1 MDSRRDFL
9 KKSLLL
15 SGAAGISSTVPAS
28 IQKAFSI
35 DPDKGSTFL
44 DAEHIVILMQENRSF
59 DHCFG
64 TLQGVRGFNNP
75 RAIPLPDGKPVWL
88 QTNGKGETYGPFR
101 LDIKDTKI
109 TWMGSLP
116 HSRASQVDAFNE
128 GKYDKWLTA
137 KKSGNKKYAD
147 MPLTMGYYT
156 REDLPF
162 NYAMADAFTICDH
175 NFCSAMTSTT
185 PNRSF
190 FWTGKI
196 TREEEGI
203 PKANIRNDDFSFGKF
218 DWKTFPQILQE
229 NKVDWKFYQN
239 EVSCGGGFEGE
250 ERAWLGNFGCNNL
263 EFFAAHLVKFT
274 PKYIAS
280 LQKQVDTLPSQIT
293 ALQEASPSSE
303 EEAAK
308 IKTAVA
314 KKQEVLDK
322 ATAELAQW
330 NAVQF
335 ETLSPEQKELYQRAF
350 VVNTGDAAYRKL
362 TKLGFIEGTEAR
374 EVTVPAGDL
383 LHQFRKDAE
392 AGKLPAVSWL
402 AGPQNVS
409 DHPSAPW
416 YGAWYVSEILD
427 ILTSNPEVWKKTIF
441 IVTYDENDGYY
452 DHLPPFSIPDNNK
465 PGTGKVSAGIETEI
479 EHVRLAHELK
489 QGVPAKQAREAP
501 IGLGFR
507 VPMIIASPWSR
518 GGKVCSEV
526 FDHTSTLQFLE
537 VFFSHK
543 LKKKIEIENIS
554 RWRRTICGDLT
565 SVFSP
570 FDGTAPKKISY
581 LKRDKQV
588 ESIYSAKFKEIPAIS
603 PLSEHAIKRAIEN
616 PVAHAVADQEKGTR
630 ASCALP
636 YELYATGGTVDKKY
650 LEVSMTAGNTI
661 LGARAAGAP
670 FTAIAPGAYADEA
683 GTAHARNW
691 SFAVTSGDTIT
702 YQWPLEAFAGEQY
715 HLLLNGPNGFF
726 RSFKGN
732 AHDPAISIAVN
743 YEKTG
748 MLTKQ
753 LTGNVVVTIQHKHI
767 AGPLTLEVKDN
778 AYKKSIVTRQLTA
791 VTGATDIVLSLKDS
805 AGWYDFSISVNG
817 STDFEQRFAGRVET
831 GKEGITDPFMG
842 RV

>member
-1 MDSRRDFL
+1 
-9 KKSLLL
+9 
-15 SGAAGISSTVPAS
+15 
-28 IQKAFSI
+28 
-35 DPDKGSTFL
+35 
-44 DAEHIVILMQENRSF
+44 MQENRSF

-75 RAIPLPDGKPVWL
+75 RAIPLPDGRPVFL
-88 QTNGKGETYGPFR
+88 QTNDKGETYGPFR

-196 TREEEGI
+196 TREENGI

-218 DWKTFPQILQE
+218 DWKTFPQLLQE
-229 NKVDWKFYQN
+229 NKVAWKFYQN

-274 PKYIAS
+274 PKYISS
-280 LQKQVDTLPSQIT
+280 LQKQLDTLPAQIT
-293 ALQEASPSSE
+293 QLQEASPSSE

-308 IKTAVA
+308 NKAAVA

-322 ATAELAQW
+322 ATAEMAEW

-335 ETLSPEQKELYQRAF
+335 GKLSAEQKELYQRAF
-350 VVNTGDAAYRKL
+350 VVNAGDPDYRKL
-362 TKLGFIEGTEAR
+362 TKLSYIDGAETR

-383 LHQFRKDAE
+383 LHQFRKDVQE
-392 AGKLPAVSWL
+392 GNLPAVSWL

-427 ILTSNPEVWKKTIF
+427 ILTGNPDVWKKTIF

-479 EHVRLAHELK
+479 EHIRLADELK

-570 FDGTAPKKISY
+570 FDGGAPGKIRF
-581 LKRDKQV
+581 LKRDKTV
-588 ESIYSAKFKEIPAIS
+588 EDIYSAKFKEIPSIS
-603 PLSEHAIKRAIEN
+603 PLSDHAIKRAMEN
-616 PVAHAVADQEKGTR
+616 PVAHSVAEQEKGTR
-630 ASCALP
+630 IACALP
-636 YELYATGGTVDKKY
+636 YELYVNGAVCDKKQ
-650 LEVSMTAGNTI
+650 LEISMTAANAVFGS
-661 LGARAAGAP
+661 RAAGAP
-670 FTAIAPGAYADEA
+670 FTVIAPGVYNDEA
-683 GTAHARNW
+683 GTAVARNW
-691 SFAVTSGDTIT
+691 SFAVVPGDTLT
-702 YQWPLEAFAGEQY
+702 YRWPLEAFEGSRY
-715 HLLLNGPNGFF
+715 HILLNGVNGFF
-726 RSFKGN
+726 RSFKGS
-732 AHDPAISIAVN
+732 AADPDISIAVN
-743 YEKTG
+743 YEKKG
-748 MLTKQ
+748 IPSKQ
-753 LTGNVVVTIQHKHI
+753 LTGNVVVSIQHTNI
-767 AGPLTLEVKDN
+767 TQPVKLIVNDN
-778 AYKKSIVTRQLTA
+778 AYKKNAVIRQLTA
-791 VTGATDIVLSLKDS
+791 AAGTTEITLSLKDS
-805 AGWYDFSISVNG
+805 SGWYDFSVTVEG
-817 STDFEQRFAGRVET
+817 HTGFEQRFAGRVET
-831 GKEGITDPFMG
+831 GKESITDPFMG